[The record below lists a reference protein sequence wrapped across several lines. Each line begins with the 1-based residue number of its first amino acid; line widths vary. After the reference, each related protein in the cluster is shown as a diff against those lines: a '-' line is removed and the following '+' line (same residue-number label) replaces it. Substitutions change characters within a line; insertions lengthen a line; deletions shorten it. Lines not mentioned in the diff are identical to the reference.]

1 MHSTARCPP
10 VPLALERPWF
20 ERWWL
25 DARDD
30 LRAAWAAWQ
39 QRRREQADLRALRA
53 LDSATLRDLGLKH
66 LVARHPATLTL
77 RDRDI
82 GRW

>member
-1 MHSTARCPP
+1 MHSTAHCPP
-10 VPLALERPWF
+10 APVALQRPWF

-25 DARDD
+25 DAGDD
-30 LRAAWAAWQ
+30 LRGAWAAWQ

-53 LDSATLRDLGLKH
+53 LDGATLRDLGLEH
-66 LVARHPATLTL
+66 LVARYPTTLTL